1 MEYLARQRLL
11 MTRNK
16 LCDVFP
22 TRTFETN
29 SKLFYIKHDD
39 KNSAIGAMWLC
50 HPLSGIAEDT
60 ARLLDSALSSDFPDE
75 TMISFQIV
83 SSTLVD
89 PLIQY
94 YYLSRKE
101 VIFDQSNPDKAEL
114 VNQLTESRIDLM
126 RDGAVNPVDAETGL
140 KLKDKYLIIT
150 AKFPVSATPKD
161 DDYLKLNT
169 HCISLEQAFDSIGLF
184 PQRQDHQDYLQIT
197 RSMLNPGKHPITDY
211 DEYKEL
217 NEQIFSYEDEIK
229 VERDLVVVN
238 DNYVKSLSVQRY
250 PKQTALP
257 IMGLLLGDP
266 KGSQNQIACPYLI
279 TTTLFFPN
287 VHSKRQSIEKQAKSM
302 KFQNMGGVS
311 KYQPMIGI
319 KDENYSML
327 TESIQKGEKPVMSW
341 TNLLVFGKTRD
352 ESVRMAS
359 KAKNY
364 YEVQGFKLGEDRYFH
379 GPAFQQQLPFCM
391 SKEAV
396 NFSKRFNTMTV
407 KHAVH
412 VLPIAGDW
420 KGNGI
425 GANNIFYS
433 RRGQVILYDP
443 FDSETNM
450 NGCIFGESGSGKSV
464 LAQDI
469 CLGVWERN
477 GIVRIIDS
485 GRSYKKITDIVGGE
499 FIEFTPERKIVLN
512 PFTDIKDII
521 AEIPPLLSILEQMAA
536 PKDGLND
543 YQMRMLEKHTIEAF
557 EKFRNELTITELA
570 EHLIAVG
577 SSDLEAE
584 GDNELGSHRGDLEIK
599 KIGEQLFAYT
609 RHGSF
614 GKYFDGPANL
624 SMSGDWSVLELDDL
638 QDLTELRTIALML
651 LITKLNKDF
660 YHGDKKRKKILLVD
674 EFWKFLLERDSG
686 SERIQ
691 KYLIGAFRLFRKF
704 NAASFIASQA
714 PTDIT
719 EPAILQN
726 AANIIILKQ
735 KKETVDKLENEKIM
749 SLNSYTFDMMR
760 QLTTKKGKYS
770 ELFITTSGRGQGF
783 ARFGLDRFSQLIY
796 STDPFEVSKVNERMA
811 SGMTLVQAVNSMIEE
826 EKRPVL
832 ETS

>member
-16 LCDVFP
+16 LNDVFP

-29 SKLFYIKHDD
+29 SKLFFIKHDE

-60 ARLLDSALSSDFPDE
+60 TRLLESALNSDFPDE

-94 YYLSRKE
+94 YYLSRKK
-101 VIFDQSNPDKAEL
+101 VIFDESNPEKAEL

-126 RDGAVNPVDAETGL
+126 RKGAIEPIDTESGI

-150 AKFPVSATPKD
+150 AKFPVALSPKEE
-161 DDYLKLNT
+161 DYQKMNV
-169 HCISLEQAFDSIGLF
+169 HCISLEQAFDSIGLY
-184 PQRQDHQDYLQIT
+184 PQRQNHHDYLQIT
-197 RSMLNPGKHPITDY
+197 RSILNPGKHPSTDY
-211 DEYKEL
+211 DEYTEL
-217 NEQIFSYEDEIK
+217 NDQIFTYEDDIK
-229 VERDLVVVN
+229 VDRDVVAVN
-238 DNYVKSLSVQRY
+238 EHFVKSLSVQRY

-266 KGSQNQIACPYLI
+266 KGSQNQIACPFLL
-279 TTTLFFPN
+279 TTTLYFPN
-287 VHSKRQSIEKQAKSM
+287 SHGKRQSIEKQAKSM

-327 TESIQKGEKPVMSW
+327 TEAIQKGEKPVMCW
-341 TNLLVFGKTRD
+341 TNLLVFGETKD
-352 ESVRMAS
+352 ESVRMSS

-364 YEVQGFKLGEDRYFH
+364 YEVQGFKLSEDRYFH

-391 SKEAV
+391 TKEAV
-396 NFSKRFNTMTV
+396 KFSKRFNTMTV
-407 KHAVH
+407 EHAVH
-412 VLPIAGDW
+412 ILPVAGDW

-425 GANNIFYS
+425 GANNMFYS

-443 FDSETNM
+443 YDSETNM

-469 CLGVWERN
+469 CLGVWQRN

-485 GRSYKKITDIVGGE
+485 GRSYKKITDIVKGE

-557 EKFRNELTITELA
+557 EIYGNELTITELS
-570 EHLIAVG
+570 EHLIAIG
-577 SSDLEAE
+577 SSDIEAGE
-584 GDNELGSHRGDLEIK
+584 INKLGNTNGDLEIK
-599 KIGEQLFAYT
+599 KIGEQMFPYT

-660 YHGDKKRKKILLVD
+660 YHGDRKRIKILLVD
-674 EFWKFLLERDSG
+674 EFWKFLLEKDSG

-735 KKETVDKLENEKIM
+735 KKETVDKLETDKIM
-749 SLNSYTFDMMR
+749 SLNAYTFDMMR

-783 ARFGLDRFSQLIY
+783 ARFAIDRFSQLIY
-796 STDPFEVSKVNERMA
+796 STDPFEVSNVNERMA
-811 SGMTLVQAVNSMIEE
+811 EGNTLVQAVNSIIEE
-826 EKRPVL
+826 ENSQKIEPA
-832 ETS
+832 

>member
-11 MTRNK
+11 MTRNN
-16 LCDVFP
+16 LSEVYP
-22 TRTFETN
+22 TRTYEPD
-29 SKLFYIKHDD
+29 SKLFFIKHDE
-39 KNSAIGAMWLC
+39 KGSAIGAMWLC

-60 ARLLDSALSSDFPDE
+60 TRLLESTLGSDFPDE
-75 TMISFQIV
+75 TMITFQVV
-83 SSTLVD
+83 SSTLID

-101 VIFDQSNPDKAEL
+101 IIFDETDPEKAEL
-114 VNQLTESRIDLM
+114 VQELTEARIELM
-126 RDGAVNPVDAETGL
+126 RNGAINPIDPDTGL

-150 AKFPVSATPKD
+150 AKFEAKLTPTEED
-161 DDYLKLNT
+161 FQKLNT
-169 HCISLEQAFDSIGLF
+169 HCISLEQAFDSIGLY
-184 PQRQDHQDYLQIT
+184 PQRQNNHDYLQIN
-197 RSMLNPGKHPITDY
+197 RSILNPGKHPSRDY

-217 NEQIFSYEDEIK
+217 NEQIFTFEDEINITTDSIK
-229 VERDLVVVN
+229 VN
-238 DNYVKSLSVQRY
+238 SHHVKSLSVQRY
-250 PKQTALP
+250 PKHTALP
-257 IMGLLLGDP
+257 VMGLLLGDP
-266 KGSQNQIACPYLI
+266 KGSQNQIACPYIL
-279 TTTLFFPN
+279 TTTLYFPN
-287 VHSKRQSIEKQAKSM
+287 VHAKRQGIEKQAKSI
-302 KFQNMGGVS
+302 KFQNTGGIS

-319 KDENYSML
+319 KDENYTML
-327 TESIQKGEKPVMSW
+327 TEAIQKGEKPVMTW
-341 TNLLVFGKTRD
+341 TNLLIFGKSKE
-352 ESVRMAS
+352 ESVKMSS

-364 YEVQGFKLGEDRYFH
+364 YEVQGFKINEDKYFH
-379 GPAFQQQLPFCM
+379 APAFQQQLPLCM
-391 SKEAV
+391 TKEAV
-396 NFSKRFNTMTV
+396 LFSKRFNTMTV
-407 KHAVH
+407 EQAVH
-412 VLPIAGDW
+412 LLPIAGDW
-420 KGNGI
+420 KGNGM
-425 GANNIFYS
+425 GANNLFYS

-443 FDSETNM
+443 YDSETNM

-469 CLGVWERN
+469 CLGVWQRG

-485 GRSYKKITDIVGGE
+485 GRSYKKITSIVKGE

-543 YQMRMLEKHTIEAF
+543 YQMRMLEKYTIEAF
-557 EKFRNELTITELA
+557 NEFGNELTITELA
-570 EHLIAVG
+570 EHLISVG
-577 SSDLEAE
+577 SSDINSNSKENAHH
-584 GDNELGSHRGDLEIK
+584 GDVEIK
-599 KIGEQLFAYT
+599 KIGEQLFPYT

-638 QDLTELRTIALML
+638 QELTELRTIALML

-660 YHGDKKRKKILLVD
+660 YHGDRKRIKLLLVD
-674 EFWKFLLERDSG
+674 EFWKFLLEKDSG
-686 SERIQ
+686 SIRIQ

-749 SLNSYTFDMMR
+749 SLDGYTFDMMR
-760 QLTTKKGKYS
+760 QLTTIKGKYS

-783 ARFGLDRFSQLIY
+783 ARFVIDRFTQLIY
-796 STDPFEVSKVNERMA
+796 STDAFEVSKVNELMM
-811 SGMTLVQAVNSMIEE
+811 SGLTLVQAVNQIIAE
-826 EKRPVL
+826 EKNL
-832 ETS
+832 KLAS